1 MPKAR
6 YLNLG
11 MQWFLDVLASSI
23 LAIILKYVTM
33 RKIILMSISL
43 FFATW
48 VMLSCLDAKAQQVS
62 LKTEY
67 IGNSGYYYL
76 PPGEKPREKIGDA
89 KGSAIVYQ
97 GTFSMPLAVK
107 LNENNR
113 PTAWGIGFGGAYVS
127 LKNQNFSK
135 HMVSEIMNLQLG
147 VYHIR
152 PLNDKWSMR
161 ASVGMGIFS
170 SSTDFS
176 KISFKNVLGSG
187 GIVFIR
193 HLNPN
198 LDIGGGV
205 AINSSL
211 GYPMVF
217 PAVYVNWRHDG
228 KYDVNIELVEGLD
241 VSVGYGFNDS
251 FKLSYVLE
259 MNGQVALLEKDG
271 KDVIFSHQYI
281 VTGFRPEIKIGEKL
295 SVTGMAGL
303 NLYRPASY
311 SDRTLK
317 GVFAGDNDYHFSVS
331 PYASIGLKIKF

>member
-1 MPKAR
+1 MK
-6 YLNLG
+6 
-11 MQWFLDVLASSI
+11 
-23 LAIILKYVTM
+23 
-33 RKIILMSISL
+33 SISL
-43 FFATW
+43 FLATL
-48 VMLSCLDAKAQQVS
+48 VILSCLGAKAQQVS
-62 LKTEY
+62 LKTAY

-89 KGSAIVYQ
+89 GGSAMVYQ
-97 GTFSMPLAVK
+97 GTFSMPLSRK
-107 LNENNR
+107 LNDNNR

-127 LKNQNFSK
+127 LKNQNFSEY
-135 HMVSEIMNLQLG
+135 MVSEIMNLQLG
-147 VYHIR
+147 VYHLR
-152 PLNDKWSMR
+152 PLNDRWSIR
-161 ASVGMGIFS
+161 ASVGMGIFT

-176 KISFKNVLGSG
+176 KISFKHVLGSG

-193 HLNPN
+193 HLNTN
-198 LDIGGGV
+198 LDIGGGL

-217 PAVYVNWRHDG
+217 PAVYINWRRDG

-241 VSVGYGFNDS
+241 VSVGYGFNER
-251 FKLSYVLE
+251 FKLSYALE
-259 MNGQVALLEKDG
+259 MNGQVALLNKNG

-281 VTGFRPEIKIGEKL
+281 VTGFRPEVKL
-295 SVTGMAGL
+295 GKKGLSITGMAGL

-331 PYASIGLKIKF
+331 PYASIGLKMKF

>member
-1 MPKAR
+1 MK
-6 YLNLG
+6 
-11 MQWFLDVLASSI
+11 
-23 LAIILKYVTM
+23 
-33 RKIILMSISL
+33 SISL
-43 FFATW
+43 FIAILG
-48 VMLSCLDAKAQQVS
+48 MLTGLESKAQQVYFR
-62 LKTEY
+62 TEY

-89 KGSAIVYQ
+89 KGSAMVYQ
-97 GTFSMPLAVK
+97 GTFSMPLSMK
-107 LNENNR
+107 LNENKR
-113 PTAWGIGFGGAYVS
+113 PTTWGIGFGGAYAS
-127 LKNQNFSK
+127 LKNQNFSGD
-135 HMVSEIMNLQLG
+135 MVSEIMNLQLG
-147 VYHIR
+147 VYHLR
-152 PLNDKWSMR
+152 PLNNKWSMR
-161 ASVGMGIFS
+161 ASVGMGVFTP
-170 SSTDFS
+170 STDFS
-176 KISFKNVLGSG
+176 NISFKNVLGSG

-241 VSVGYGFNDS
+241 VSVSYGFSDR
-251 FKLSYVLE
+251 FKLSYALE

-281 VTGFRPEIKIGEKL
+281 VTGFRPEVALGIEGL
-295 SVTGMAGL
+295 SLTGMAGL

-331 PYASIGLKIKF
+331 PYASVGLKMKF